1 VNLRRR
7 RRRDAPVP
15 RHATWVAVGAGALL
29 AVLVSVT
36 RSFTQP
42 AAVLVAISLLLLVA
56 TVVLQLLGDE
66 PPALVARRA
75 TPAKEASAAAPRRAG
90 WLVWATAI
98 GAAVAWQLW
107 NYVNSPRSDHPTI
120 SHLLDGLV
128 HPAGI
133 GRGAGFAI
141 WLAVG
146 WYLVT
151 R

>member
-1 VNLRRR
+1 LG
-7 RRRDAPVP
+7 
-15 RHATWVAVGAGALL
+15 TGALY

-36 RSFTQP
+36 RSFTRP
-42 AAVLVAISLLLLVA
+42 AAVLVAIALLLLVA
-56 TVVLQLLGDE
+56 AFALQLLGGE

-75 TPAKEASAAAPRRAG
+75 QPLNEPSGAAPRRAG
-90 WLVWATAI
+90 WMVWATAI

-133 GRGAGFAI
+133 GRGAAFAI